1 MADRAEDKSQYEPVG
16 CYQCGLPVSRR
27 SRVYEIDGVKASFC
41 CTGCYLVQKITGTKG
56 EEGVSQVLLGKFGLG
71 LILSMNVL
79 LMSMP
84 LHVEAASSSTIV
96 IPAALGIALKYL
108 LLFFSIPVILIL
120 GIPIAK
126 SSVDSLRAGEI
137 GTEALILIGAI
148 AAFTISVKSTLTGT
162 GEVYFE
168 TATMILTLFTLGRYI
183 DSKAKW
189 RASESIKGLSSLVPN
204 EVTRILG
211 AGEKEIVAADAITI
225 GDKILLRPGERIPLD
240 GIVISGEG
248 SVDESF
254 LSGESKPV
262 LKSEEMEV
270 FAGSINLDGTL
281 ILEIRKPAEEFLVKK
296 IEKLME
302 KIRANPS
309 SINRISD
316 RLAAWFIPVIVAIGL
331 TVFLYW
337 TYMGEPS
344 TGLMRM
350 LAVLLI
356 SCPCAFGI
364 AAPMA
369 IWRGLGL
376 AAEKGAIIMGADILE
391 GLAKLKTVFFDKT
404 GTLTT
409 DTPAITSI
417 IAAKGHKEDKLL
429 RIAAALDSHSTHPLA
444 RSLVQEGDRRGIKQ
458 VETLNIINRPGLGIE
473 GEVNDKKYY
482 LGSKNWIQS
491 LGGKIS
497 FELLKGEPVVAE
509 SSSLVYLME
518 AGEVIGTFIF
528 SQALREGAAE
538 TLETIK
544 KLGIR
549 TVILTGDDKK
559 SALGIRDR
567 LKPDDIK
574 WRLLPTDKA
583 VEIKDEEKTRITAM
597 VGDGINDA
605 PALEAA
611 HIGIAM
617 GCGTELTR
625 ESAKVNLLGDD
636 LRMIPY
642 LINLSRK
649 VRRKVMI
656 NFIWAFSYNLIGT
669 YLAVIGVIT
678 PLFAVMAMILSSLM
692 VIGNTLRGL

>member
-1 MADRAEDKSQYEPVG
+1 MASREKDRSEHEQIG
-16 CYQCGLPVSRR
+16 CYQCGLPVPRR
-27 SRVYEIDGVKASFC
+27 SRVYEIDGNPASFC

-56 EEGVSQVLLGKFGLG
+56 EEGVSQILLGKFGLG

-84 LHVEAASSSTIV
+84 LHVAAASSSTIV
-96 IPAALGIALKYL
+96 IPQALGVALKYL
-108 LLFFSIPVILIL
+108 LLFFSIPVMLVL

-126 SSVDSLRAGEI
+126 SSIDSIRAGEI
-137 GTEALILIGAI
+137 GTELLILIGAL
-148 AAFTISVKSTLTGT
+148 AAFAISAKATLTGE
-162 GEVYFE
+162 GEIYFE

-183 DSKAKW
+183 DSKAKH

-204 EVTRILG
+204 VVTKIFPDG
-211 AGEKEIVAADAITI
+211 KKETVESETITI
-225 GDKILLRPGERIPLD
+225 GDKVLLRPGERIPLD
-240 GIVISGEG
+240 GVIISGEG

-262 LKSEEMEV
+262 VKTHDMEV

-309 SINRISD
+309 AINRISD
-316 RLAAWFIPVIVAIGL
+316 RLAAMFIPVITTLGISVFGYL
-331 TVFLYW
+331 TF
-337 TYMGEPS
+337 TGDMHE
-344 TGLMRM
+344 GLMRM
-350 LAVLLI
+350 LAILLI

-409 DTPAITSI
+409 DTPAVKAILTDDTRDENELLS
-417 IAAKGHKEDKLL
+417 IAAG
-429 RIAAALDSHSTHPLA
+429 LDIHSTHPLA
-444 RSLVQEGDRRGIKQ
+444 RSLVEESQKRDLTLLEAQE
-458 VETLNIINRPGLGIE
+458 VNNRPGLGIE
-473 GEVNDKKYY
+473 GKIGSNLYF
-482 LGSKNWIQS
+482 LGSKSWIQTMAADKNHP
-491 LGGKIS
+491 LFQES
-497 FELLKGEPVVAE
+497 FDEGE
-509 SSSLVYLME
+509 SSGLIFLLENDS
-518 AGEVIGTFIF
+518 VIGGFVF
-528 SQALREGAAE
+528 SQALRVGAAE
-538 TLETIK
+538 AIEQIK
-544 KLGIR
+544 QLGIR
-549 TVILTGDDKK
+549 TVVLTGDDEKG
-559 SALGIRDR
+559 ALGIKNR
-567 LKPDDIK
+567 LNPDEIK
-574 WRLLPTDKA
+574 WRLLPEDKA
-583 VEIKDEEKTRITAM
+583 KEIKKTDPEIVTAM
-597 VGDGINDA
+597 VGDGVNDA
-605 PALEAA
+605 PALEAS

-636 LRMIPY
+636 LNMIPF
-642 LINLSRK
+642 LIGLSKK
-649 VRRKVMI
+649 VRTKVMI
-656 NFIWAFSYNLIGT
+656 NFFWASFYNIIGVF
-669 YLAVIGVIT
+669 LAVIGVIT

-692 VIGNTLRGL
+692 VIGNTLRKY

>member
-1 MADRAEDKSQYEPVG
+1 MASREEDRSGHGQVG
-16 CYQCGLPVSRR
+16 CYQCGLPVPKR
-27 SRVYEIDGVKASFC
+27 SRAYEIGGTKAYFC

-84 LHVEAASSSTIV
+84 LHVAAASSSTIV
-96 IPAALGIALKYL
+96 IPPALGVALKYL
-108 LLFFSIPVILIL
+108 LLFFSIPVMLVL

-126 SSVDSLRAGEI
+126 SSIDSIRAGEI
-137 GTEALILIGAI
+137 GTEMLILMGAL
-148 AAFTISVKSTLTGT
+148 AAFAISAKSTLTGE
-162 GEVYFE
+162 GEIYFE

-183 DSKAKW
+183 DSKAKH

-204 EVTRILG
+204 VVTKIFPDG
-211 AGEKEIVAADAITI
+211 KKETVESDTITI
-225 GDKILLRPGERIPLD
+225 GDKVLLRPGERIPLD
-240 GIVISGEG
+240 GVIVSGEG

-281 ILEIRKPAEEFLVKK
+281 TLEIRKPAEEFLVKK

-309 SINRISD
+309 AINRISD
-316 RLAAWFIPVIVAIGL
+316 KLAAMFIPVIGTLGI
-331 TVFLYW
+331 TVFTYW
-337 TYMGEPS
+337 TYKGDPYE
-344 TGLMRM
+344 GLMRM
-350 LAVLLI
+350 LAILLI

-409 DTPAITSI
+409 DTPAVKAILTTDQYDE
-417 IAAKGHKEDKLL
+417 KKLL
-429 RIAAALDSHSTHPLA
+429 SISAGLDIHSTHPIA
-444 RSLVQEGDRRGIKQ
+444 RSLVEEANRRKCPLSEAEN
-458 VETLNIINRPGLGIE
+458 VLNQPGLGIE
-473 GEVNDKKYY
+473 GRIGSSIYH

-491 LGGKIS
+491 LAENPDHPLLQTS
-497 FELLKGEPVVAE
+497 FEEGE
-509 SSSLVYLME
+509 SSGIIFLLE
-518 AGEVIGTFIF
+518 NHHVIGGFIF

-538 TLETIK
+538 VLEQVK
-544 KLGIR
+544 QLGIR
-549 TVILTGDDKK
+549 TVILTGDDEKG
-559 SALGIRDR
+559 AMGIRDR
-567 LKPDDIK
+567 LNPDEIK
-574 WRLLPTDKA
+574 WRLLPEDKA
-583 VEIKDEEKTRITAM
+583 IEIKKTDSDSVTAM
-597 VGDGINDA
+597 VGDGVNDA

-636 LRMIPY
+636 LKMIPF
-642 LINLSRK
+642 LIDLSKK
-649 VRRKVMI
+649 VRRKVMV
-656 NFIWAFSYNLIGT
+656 NFFWASFYNIIGVF
-669 YLAVIGVIT
+669 LAVTGVIT

-692 VIGNTLRGL
+692 VIGNTLRKY

>member
-1 MADRAEDKSQYEPVG
+1 MANRTGVKSQHEPIG
-16 CYQCGLPVSRR
+16 CYQCGLPVTR
-27 SRVYEIDGVKASFC
+27 SGRCYEIDGVKASFC
-41 CTGCYLVQKITGTKG
+41 CTGCYLVQRITGTSG
-56 EEGVSQVLLGKFGLG
+56 EEGISQVLLGKFGLG
-71 LILSMNVL
+71 LALSMNVL
-79 LMSMP
+79 FMSMP
-84 LHVEAASSSTIV
+84 LHIEAASSSAFV
-96 IPAALGIALKYL
+96 IPASIAVALKYL
-108 LLFFSIPVILIL
+108 LLFFSIPIMLIL

-126 SSVDSLRAGEI
+126 SSVDSLIAGEV
-137 GTEALILIGAI
+137 GTEVLILIGAV
-148 AAFTISVKSTLTGT
+148 AAFAISVKSTLAGM

-189 RASESIKGLSSLVPN
+189 RASESIKGLSSLIPSQV
-204 EVTRILG
+204 VRILPDG
-211 AGEKEIVAADAITI
+211 TKESVNADAITI
-225 GDKILLRPGERIPLD
+225 GDKVMLRPGERIPLD
-240 GIVISGEG
+240 GMVVSGQG

-262 LKSEEMEV
+262 LKKEEMEV
-270 FAGSINLDGTL
+270 FAGSVNLDGTL

-309 SINRISD
+309 AINRISD
-316 RLAAWFIPVIVAIGL
+316 RLAACFIPVIAAIGL
-331 TVFLYW
+331 TVFAYW
-337 TYMGEPS
+337 MYKGDPS
-344 TGLMRM
+344 MGLMRM
-350 LAVLLI
+350 LAILLI

-391 GLAKLKTVFFDKT
+391 GLAKVEIVFFDKT

-409 DTPAITSI
+409 DTPAITAI
-417 IAAKGHKEDKLL
+417 IAGEGHGEDELL
-429 RIAAALDSHSTHPLA
+429 AIAAALDSHSTHPLA
-444 RSLVQEGDRRGIKQ
+444 RSLVNEADKRKIKPLAAAEIKNMAGFGIGGLVNGKQ
-458 VETLNIINRPGLGIE
+458 
-473 GEVNDKKYY
+473 YY
-482 LGSKNWIQS
+482 LGSRSWIES
-491 LGGKIS
+491 LAEEKDRV
-497 FELLKGEPVVAE
+497 LLKRETPYGE
-509 SSSLVYLME
+509 SSGMVFLLEEGKV
-518 AGEVIGTFIF
+518 AGAFIF

-538 TLETIK
+538 ALEALK
-544 KLGIR
+544 KIGIR
-549 TVILTGDDKK
+549 TVILTGDDEKG
-559 SALGIRDR
+559 ALGIKNK
-567 LKPDDIK
+567 LKPDVIK
-574 WRLLPTDKA
+574 WRLFPADKA
-583 VEIKDEEKTRITAM
+583 KEIRAEEKKKITAM
-597 VGDGINDA
+597 VGDGVNDA

-636 LRMIPY
+636 LRMIPF

-649 VRRKVMI
+649 VRRKVKV

-669 YLAVIGVIT
+669 FLAVIGAIT